1 MHSSSGHS
9 AAYNEHVRRRSFV
22 ALLTAAGMS
31 AQTPQVV
38 AIAHRGEHLKHPEN
52 TLAAYRAAYDAG
64 ADFFETDV
72 RTTLDGKLVIMHD
85 ATVNRCT
92 NGSGKMVELTFD
104 EIRKLDAG
112 VRFDATF
119 KDTRV
124 PTFDEVLA
132 FARDKIGVYI
142 DAKQIAARHLVEAV
156 ARHDMLPHV
165 VVYGNSALLK
175 EIQQLERRIK
185 VMPEANSVDDATR
198 LVAELN
204 PPVFAFGARD
214 FHDDVIAVAKKAKA
228 GIYVDRLGT
237 ADNEASWL
245 DAVQRGATGIQTDHP
260 AELVQF
266 LRSKGWHR

>member
-1 MHSSSGHS
+1 MIRPT
-9 AAYNEHVRRRSFV
+9 RRIFV
-22 ALLTAAGMS
+22 AGLAAATVLR
-31 AQTPQVV
+31 AQPAQVA

-72 RTTLDGKLVIMHD
+72 RITADGKLVIMHD
-85 ATVNRCT
+85 ATVDRCT
-92 NGSGKMVELTFD
+92 NGHGKVAEMTFD

-112 VRFDATF
+112 VRFGAAFVGTQ
-119 KDTRV
+119 V

-132 FARDKIGVYI
+132 FAKSRIGVYI
-142 DAKQIAARHLVEAV
+142 DAKQISARDLVAAV
-156 ARHDMLPHV
+156 ARHDLQSNV
-165 VVYGNSALLK
+165 VVYGNPTLLK

-185 VMPEANSVDDATR
+185 VMPEANSVEEATR

-214 FHDDVIAVAKKAKA
+214 FHDDVIAIAKRAKA
-228 GIYVDRLGT
+228 DVYVDRLGT
-237 ADNEASWL
+237 TDNEASWH

-260 AELVQF
+260 AELVRF